1 MKPKF
6 YSLVVAL
13 CLLTT
18 LISNSIAQVKDN
30 QLSSQEQKE
39 GYKLLF
45 DGKSTNGWHLY
56 NQGKIA
62 SVWVAKNGELKCIPG
77 LEAAHGDLV
86 TDGKFENYELKFD
99 WKISKE
105 GNSGVFINVLER
117 ADIPT
122 AWASGPEYQLLE
134 KSHHDYEKEMKR
146 SGCLYNFSKQL
157 NTAVLKP
164 LGSWNQSVIKQ
175 QNGVVEFYLN
185 GILTAKQDFK
195 TKEWKDAIA
204 ATSFSNFPEFG
215 KSVSGQIALQDWN
228 KGVAFKNIKIKNL

>member
-1 MKPKF
+1 MKLKF
-6 YSLVVAL
+6 YSLLAAF
-13 CLLTT
+13 CLLTP
-18 LISNSIAQVKDN
+18 LISSSITQVKDN

-45 DGKSTNGWHLY
+45 DGKSTKGWHLY

-62 SVWVAKNGELKCIPG
+62 SVWVAKNGELKCTPG

-86 TDGKFENYELKFD
+86 TDEKFVNYELKFD

-117 ADIPT
+117 KDIPT

-134 KSHHDYEKEMKR
+134 KSHYDYEKEMKR

-157 NTAVLKP
+157 NNAELKP

-175 QNGVVEFYLN
+175 QNGVIEFYLN

-195 TKEWKDAIA
+195 TKEWREAIA

-215 KSVSGQIALQDWN
+215 KFVSGQIALQDWN
-228 KGVAFKNIKIKNL
+228 KGVSFKNIKIKNL

>member
-1 MKPKF
+1 MKSKF

-18 LISNSIAQVKDN
+18 VISSSIAQVKDN

-45 DGKSTNGWHLY
+45 DGKSTKGWHLY

-62 SVWVAKNGELKCIPG
+62 SVCVAKNGELKCTPG

-134 KSHHDYEKEMKR
+134 KSHQDYNKEMKR

-157 NTAVLKP
+157 NNAELKP
-164 LGSWNQSVIKQ
+164 LGSWNKSVIKQ
-175 QNGVVEFYLN
+175 KNGVVEFYLN
-185 GILTAKQDFK
+185 GVLTARQDFK
-195 TKEWKDAIA
+195 TKEWKEAIA
-204 ATSFSNFPEFG
+204 ATSFNNFPEFG
-215 KSVSGQIALQDWN
+215 KFVSGQIALQDWN
-228 KGVAFKNIKIKNL
+228 KGVAFKNIKIKNI